1 MARLLRM
8 PEVAANAVEAVL
20 AEWPVPENTPFTALD
35 SIAIVETEKAVVDV
49 PADANGVILKTLVPA
64 GAMVEVG
71 APIALLGDPGE
82 LVEDLDSL
90 LVELGV
96 TPGTAPL
103 ALATTNTAVATT
115 AAATTAVATTVTTDG
130 SGARIFSSPLARRL
144 AREAG
149 LSIADL
155 RGTGPGG
162 RIVRRDVQQ
171 ATDALETSHPDPA
184 LTRQPGVTSSVP
196 QAPRRLATSAP
207 ATATPTATAYVDIP
221 HTRMRRAIAN
231 RLVEST
237 RDAPHFFVRGTARVD
252 KLLKLRARL
261 NDYGAVRI
269 SVNDLVVTAAA
280 RAHVLVPAMNVIW
293 TPDAVRSFSG
303 VDISV
308 AIATDAG
315 LVAPVLR
322 GVDQLS
328 LSGVAAASSDLVDRA
343 RSGRLQQ
350 EELEGGT
357 LTVTNLGVFGTEDF
371 AAIINPPQSAI
382 LAVGATRQEPVV
394 SKGKL
399 RVGTVMSVTLS
410 VDHRPIDG
418 VVAAQWMAAFIS
430 LLEEPVRILV

>member
-1 MARLLRM
+1 MA
-8 PEVAANAVEAVL
+8 
-20 AEWPVPENTPFTALD
+20 
-35 SIAIVETEKAVVDV
+35 
-49 PADANGVILKTLVPA
+49 
-64 GAMVEVG
+64 
-71 APIALLGDPGE
+71 GDGR
-82 LVEDLDSL
+82 D
-90 LVELGV
+90 
-96 TPGTAPL
+96 
-103 ALATTNTAVATT
+103 
-115 AAATTAVATTVTTDG
+115 
-130 SGARIFSSPLARRL
+130 ARIFSSPLARRL

-155 RGTGPGG
+155 HGTGPGG
-162 RIVRRDVQQ
+162 RVIRRDVQQ
-171 ATDALETSHPDPA
+171 ATEAFATSRRDPGTA
-184 LTRQPGVTSSVP
+184 RQPGVKPGAP
-196 QAPRRLATSAP
+196 QPAPQPARAAATSAP
-207 ATATPTATAYVDIP
+207 AVGHVDTP

-231 RLVEST
+231 RLAEST

-261 NDYGAVRI
+261 NDYG
-269 SVNDLVVTAAA
+269 SVKVSLNDLVVTAAA

-293 TPDAVRSFSG
+293 TPDTVRSFSR

-322 GVDQLS
+322 GVDQLT
-328 LSGVAAASSDLVDRA
+328 LSAVVAASSDLIDRA

-357 LTVTNLGVFGTEDF
+357 LTVTSLGVFGTEDF

-382 LAVGATRQEPVV
+382 VAIGATRQQALV

-399 RVGTVMSVTLS
+399 KVGTVMSVTLS

-418 VVAAQWMAAFIS
+418 VVAARWMAAFIS
-430 LLEEPVRILV
+430 LLEEPVRILL

>member
-20 AEWPVPENTPFTALD
+20 AEWPVPENTPFSAQD

-49 PADANGVILKTLVPA
+49 PAEANGVILKTLVPA
-64 GAMVEVG
+64 GATVEVG
-71 APIALLGDPGE
+71 SPIALLGDPGE
-82 LVEDLDSL
+82 LVEDLDAL

-96 TPGTAPL
+96 TP
-103 ALATTNTAVATT
+103 
-115 AAATTAVATTVTTDG
+115 AAAVVSSDG
-130 SGARIFSSPLARRL
+130 DGARIFSSPLARRL

-149 LSIADL
+149 LSLADL

-162 RIVRRDVQQ
+162 RIVRRDVQR
-171 ATDALETSHPDPA
+171 AVDALEASHRD
-184 LTRQPGVTSSVP
+184 RV
-196 QAPRRLATSAP
+196 ATSAP
-207 ATATPTATAYVDIP
+207 ATAAYVDIP

-231 RLVEST
+231 RLAEST
-237 RDAPHFFVRGTARVD
+237 REAPHFFVRGTARVD
-252 KLLKLRARL
+252 KLLKLRGRL
-261 NDYGAVRI
+261 NDYGAVRV
-269 SVNDLVVTAAA
+269 SVNDLVVLAAA

-293 TPDAVRSFSG
+293 TPDTVRSFSR

-322 GVDQLS
+322 GVDRLS
-328 LSGVAAASSDLVDRA
+328 LSGVVAATSDLVDRA

-382 LAVGATRQEPVV
+382 LAVGATRQAPVV
-394 SKGKL
+394 SRGTLK
-399 RVGTVMSVTLS
+399 VGTVMSVTLS

-430 LLEEPVRILV
+430 ILEEPVRILV

>member
-1 MARLLRM
+1 
-8 PEVAANAVEAVL
+8 
-20 AEWPVPENTPFTALD
+20 
-35 SIAIVETEKAVVDV
+35 
-49 PADANGVILKTLVPA
+49 
-64 GAMVEVG
+64 
-71 APIALLGDPGE
+71 
-82 LVEDLDSL
+82 
-90 LVELGV
+90 
-96 TPGTAPL
+96 
-103 ALATTNTAVATT
+103 
-115 AAATTAVATTVTTDG
+115 
-130 SGARIFSSPLARRL
+130 
-144 AREAG
+144 
-149 LSIADL
+149 
-155 RGTGPGG
+155 
-162 RIVRRDVQQ
+162 
-171 ATDALETSHPDPA
+171 
-184 LTRQPGVTSSVP
+184 
-196 QAPRRLATSAP
+196 
-207 ATATPTATAYVDIP
+207 
-221 HTRMRRAIAN
+221 MRRAIAN
-231 RLVEST
+231 RLAEST

-252 KLLKLRARL
+252 KLLKLRGRL
-261 NDYGAVRI
+261 NDYGSVRV
-269 SVNDLVVTAAA
+269 SVNDLVVLAAA

-293 TPDAVRSFSG
+293 TPDAVRSFSR

-322 GVDQLS
+322 GVDRLS
-328 LSGVAAASSDLVDRA
+328 LSGVVAATSDLVERA

-399 RVGTVMSVTLS
+399 RVGTLMSVTLS

>member
-20 AEWPVPENTPFTALD
+20 AEWPVPENTPFSAQD
-35 SIAIVETEKAVVDV
+35 SIATVETEKAVVDV
-49 PADANGVILKTLVPA
+49 PADADGVILKTLVPA
-64 GAMVEVG
+64 GATVEVG

-82 LVEDLDSL
+82 MVEDLDAL
-90 LVELGV
+90 LAELGF
-96 TPGTAPL
+96 TPGLASASPTVASPASATATV
-103 ALATTNTAVATT
+103 AMVTAVA
-115 AAATTAVATTVTTDG
+115 AAAASSD
-130 SGARIFSSPLARRL
+130 SDGARIFSSPLARRL

-149 LSIADL
+149 LSLADL

-162 RIVRRDVQQ
+162 RIVRRDVQR
-171 ATDALETSHPDPA
+171 AVDELETVRHDP
-184 LTRQPGVTSSVP
+184 V
-196 QAPRRLATSAP
+196 ATSPSATSP
-207 ATATPTATAYVDIP
+207 SAASPSATAAYVDIP
-221 HTRMRRAIAN
+221 HTRMRRAIAS
-231 RLVEST
+231 RLAEST

-252 KLLKLRARL
+252 KLLKLRGRL
-261 NDYGAVRI
+261 NDYGAVRV
-269 SVNDLVVTAAA
+269 SVNDLVVLAAA

-293 TPDAVRSFSG
+293 TPDAVRSFSR

-322 GVDQLS
+322 GVDRLS
-328 LSGVAAASSDLVDRA
+328 LSGVVAATSDLVERA

-382 LAVGATRQEPVV
+382 LAVGATRRAPVV
-394 SKGKL
+394 SKGTLK
-399 RVGTVMSVTLS
+399 VGTVMSVTLS

-430 LLEEPVRILV
+430 ILEEPVRILV

>member
-8 PEVAANAVEAVL
+8 PEVAANSVEAVL
-20 AEWPVPENTPFTALD
+20 ADWPVPENTPFRSTEA
-35 SIAIVETEKAVVDV
+35 IAIVETEKAVVDV
-49 PADANGVILKTLVPA
+49 PADADGVILKTLVPA
-64 GAMVEVG
+64 GATVEVG
-71 APIALLGDPGE
+71 TPIALLGDPGE
-82 LVEDLDSL
+82 LVEDLAAL

-96 TPGTAPL
+96 APDPARSATAD
-103 ALATTNTAVATT
+103 AQ
-115 AAATTAVATTVTTDG
+115 AAPTVSRPRMAGDERD
-130 SGARIFSSPLARRL
+130 ARIFSSPLARRL

-155 RGTGPGG
+155 HGTGPGG
-162 RIVRRDVQQ
+162 RVIRRDVQQ
-171 ATDALETSHPDPA
+171 ATEALATLRRDPC
-184 LTRQPGVTSSVP
+184 TVRQPGAKPGAP
-196 QAPRRLATSAP
+196 QPARAA
-207 ATATPTATAYVDIP
+207 ATAVPAAGYVDTP

-231 RLVEST
+231 RLAQST

-261 NDYGAVRI
+261 NDYGSAKV

-293 TPDAVRSFSG
+293 TPDTVRSFTR

-322 GVDQLS
+322 GVDQLT
-328 LSGVAAASSDLVDRA
+328 LSAVVAASSDMIDRA

-357 LTVTNLGVFGTEDF
+357 LTVTSLGMFGTEDF

-382 LAVGATRQEPVV
+382 LAIGATRQQPLV

-399 RVGTVMSVTLS
+399 KVGTVMSVTLS

-430 LLEEPVRILV
+430 LLEEPVRILL